1 MKYCEAYAALLDP
14 YVDGELSG
22 EEAERVRAH
31 LKECPGCRAYVDG
44 ALAVRSAFPDVEE
57 TEVPEGFAQ
66 GVMAAVR
73 ELEGAKKTGN
83 AAAGRTRWGKI
94 LLPLAACFAIV
105 LVIRYGP
112 PQGAVRSGGADN
124 AAPSAAA
131 PSGGFNAADSGGA
144 VLYKAAPAESET
156 SAANDAAAA
165 PQMGPEAPEPP
176 GGAADMDSAAVP
188 RIAADAPA
196 ASDGY
201 AAYSGVQEETEEG
214 AAVPTAGSQ
223 PSASRAVRLTAAQA
237 GELLADLPALLNESG
252 VRCYQL
258 TDGEFEALL
267 EALAERDVVPEEA
280 ESAPELEAL
289 SEGYHLVYVT
299 EE

>member
-22 EEAERVRAH
+22 EEAEGVRAH
-31 LKECPGCRAYVDG
+31 LEECPGCRAYVDG
-44 ALAVRSAFPDVEE
+44 ALAVRSAFPGVEE

-112 PQGAVRSGGADN
+112 LQGAVRSGGADN
-124 AAPSAAA
+124 AAPS
-131 PSGGFNAADSGGA
+131 GDFNAADSGGA

-165 PQMGPEAPEPP
+165 PQMGPEAPEQP
-176 GGAADMDSAAVP
+176 GGAADIEAAVP

-201 AAYSGVQEETEEG
+201 AAYSGVQGESEEG
-214 AAVPTAGSQ
+214 AAVPTAGN
-223 PSASRAVRLTAAQA
+223 PIFASRAVRLTSSQA
-237 GELLADLPALLNESG
+237 GELLADLPALLNEGG

-258 TDGEFEALL
+258 TDGEFETLL

-280 ESAPELEAL
+280 ESAPELETL